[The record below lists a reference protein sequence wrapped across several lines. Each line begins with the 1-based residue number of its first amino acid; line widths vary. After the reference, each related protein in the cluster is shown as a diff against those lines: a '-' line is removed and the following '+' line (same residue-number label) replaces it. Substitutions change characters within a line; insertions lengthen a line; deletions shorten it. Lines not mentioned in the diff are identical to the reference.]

1 MPETSRDLIDYISSP
16 SKKRRT
22 NVSNEEESGDARLY
36 KQTRQSLGDAL
47 LRAMAVAAEADDG
60 SPYKVT
66 QDALSQRSG
75 VARSTIAK
83 YVATRKDD
91 SLLTNPDSKTLCRLA
106 HALNVP
112 PALLLMRPEDWR
124 RLAQAATFLNQ
135 AVLDPQ
141 VQAISSAVAETERGG
156 TAARSMAGLKLAKRL
171 GIYKDS
177 PRAEQTGTP
186 LNADAEALAEAV
198 ESMQNRSKL
207 GVMATC
213 ALPPLGQMDRQY
225 FAPLLSLCATLG
237 AVTTN

>member
-1 MPETSRDLIDYISSP
+1 VNT
-16 SKKRRT
+16 
-22 NVSNEEESGDARLY
+22 EEESGDVRLY

-83 YVATRKDD
+83 YVATRADD
-91 SLLTNPDSKTLCRLA
+91 SVLTNPDLKTLCRLA

-124 RLAQAATFLNQ
+124 RLAQAATFLSQ

-141 VQAISSAVAETERGG
+141 VQAISSALAQTERGS
-156 TAARSMAGLKLAKRL
+156 TAARSVAGLKLAKRL
-171 GIYKDS
+171 GIYKDNA
-177 PRAEQTGTP
+177 RAEQTGAP
-186 LNADAEALAEAV
+186 LDADAKALAEAV
-198 ESMQNRSKL
+198 ETMQDRSKL

-213 ALPPLGQMDRQY
+213 ALPPLGQMHEQY